1 MTQQTRI
8 SCLRMVI
15 IMSEARIVIIGGGS
29 AGLACALALE
39 QHGISDYVILE
50 KEDELGGI
58 LNQCIHTGFGL
69 TRFKQEYTGPMYAQR
84 FIDDLLPYHPDIRLG
99 ATVVALQPDK
109 TVVYS
114 DSHGIHTLHPC
125 GVVLA
130 LGARERTRGNIGIPG
145 DRCVGVWTA
154 GSAQRYLNI
163 DGYLVGKRVFIL
175 GSGDIGLIMARRM
188 TLSGATV
195 VGVAEL
201 MPYSNGLTRNLVQC
215 LDDFDIP
222 LHCSTTITAIHGRH
236 RVEAITLCQVD
247 TNRRPI
253 AETAQRVEVDTVL
266 LSIGLLPDQVL
277 GEQAGL
283 AMDPRTR
290 GPIVD
295 DRLMSSV
302 DGIFVCGNA
311 LHIHDLV
318 DWVSMEGEKV
328 AASLAT
334 YLDHPTSQERIP
346 ITAKGKLGY
355 VLPHSVHR
363 DASHLT
369 LNYRV
374 TQPMESAVIRL
385 VGDGKVML
393 TLKKSRLHPSE
404 MQRIEIPHALLSK
417 IHYNWSVE
425 LSDD

>member
-1 MTQQTRI
+1 MTDPK
-8 SCLRMVI
+8 
-15 IMSEARIVIIGGGS
+15 IVIIGGGS
-29 AGLACALALE
+29 AGLACALALY
-39 QHGISDYVILE
+39 QKGITEVVILE

-69 TRFKQEYTGPMYAQR
+69 TRFKQEYTGPHYAQR

-99 ATVVALQPDK
+99 ATVLELYPDK
-109 TVVYS
+109 TLIYS
-114 DSHGIHTLHPC
+114 DRTGCHTLHPQI
-125 GVVLA
+125 VVMA

-145 DRCVGVWTA
+145 DRSIGVWTA

-163 DGYLVGKRVFIL
+163 DGYLVGRKVFIL

-215 LDDFDIP
+215 LDDFNIP
-222 LHCSTTITAIHGRH
+222 LHLSTTITAIHGKP
-236 RVEAITLCQVD
+236 RVNAITLCTVD
-247 TNRRPI
+247 ANRRPI
-253 AETAQRVEVDTVL
+253 PETAQRVEVDTVL

-283 AMDPRTR
+283 LMDPRTR
-290 GPIVD
+290 GPVVD
-295 DRLMSSV
+295 DRLMTSV
-302 DGIFVCGNA
+302 DGIYACGNA

-328 AASLAT
+328 ALAIAESLQSEAQ
-334 YLDHPTSQERIP
+334 SSRIP
-346 ITAKGKLGY
+346 ITAKGKLAY
-355 VLPHSVHR
+355 ILPQSVH
-363 DASHLT
+363 DAAKHLT

-374 TQPMESAVIRL
+374 TQPMEKAVIRL
-385 VGDGKVML
+385 VGDGDIVLTIPKV
-393 TLKKSRLHPSE
+393 RLHPSE
-404 MQRIEIPHALLSK
+404 MQRLEIPQALLSK

-425 LSDD
+425 LSDE

>member
-1 MTQQTRI
+1 MT
-8 SCLRMVI
+8 
-15 IMSEARIVIIGGGS
+15 EPRIVIIGGGS
-29 AGLACALALE
+29 AGLACALALH
-39 QHGISDYVILE
+39 QRGITDYLILE
-50 KEDELGGI
+50 KEDDLGGI

-69 TRFKQEYTGPMYAQR
+69 TRFKQEYTGPRYAQR
-84 FIDDLLPYHPDIRLG
+84 FIDDLLPLKPDVRLG
-99 ATVVALQPDK
+99 ATVLELHPDK

-114 DSHGIHTLHPC
+114 DHTGLHTLHPQI
-125 GVVLA
+125 VVMA

-163 DGYLVGKRVFIL
+163 DGYLVGRKVFIL

-215 LDDFDIP
+215 LDDFNIP
-222 LHCSTTITAIHGRH
+222 LYLTTTITAIHGRQ
-236 RVEAITLCQVD
+236 RVRSVTLCTVD
-247 TNRRPI
+247 ANRRPI
-253 AETAQRVEVDTVL
+253 WETAREVEVDTVL

-283 AMDPRTR
+283 VMDPRTR
-290 GPIVD
+290 GPVVD
-295 DRLMSSV
+295 DHLMSSV
-302 DGIFVCGNA
+302 KGIYVCGNA

-318 DWVSMEGEKV
+318 DWVSLEGERV
-328 AASLAT
+328 AQAIADDLDVDAT
-334 YLDHPTSQERIP
+334 TTRIP
-346 ITAKGKLGY
+346 ITTKGKLGY
-355 VLPHSVHR
+355 ILPQTVHPN
-363 DASHLT
+363 ASHLT

-374 TQPMESAVIRL
+374 TQPMEKAVIRL
-385 VGDGKVML
+385 VGDGEVQM
-393 TLKKSRLHPSE
+393 TLKKTRLHPSE

>member
-1 MTQQTRI
+1 MT
-8 SCLRMVI
+8 
-15 IMSEARIVIIGGGS
+15 EPRIVIIGGGS
-29 AGLACALALE
+29 AGLACALALH
-39 QHGISDYVILE
+39 QRGITDVVILE
-50 KEDELGGI
+50 KENELGGI

-84 FIDDLLPYHPDIRLG
+84 FIDELKPYNPDIRLS
-99 ATVVALQPDK
+99 ATVLELHPDK
-109 TVVYS
+109 TVIYS
-114 DSHGIHTLHPC
+114 DASGLHTLHPQC
-125 GVVLA
+125 VVLA
-130 LGARERTRGNIGIPG
+130 LGARERTRGNIAIPG
-145 DRCVGVWTA
+145 DRCIGVWTA

-215 LDDFDIP
+215 LEDFNIP
-222 LHCSTTITAIHGRH
+222 LHLSTTITAIHGKR
-236 RVEAITLCQVD
+236 RVEGVTVCQVD
-247 TNRRPI
+247 ANRRPI
-253 AETAQRVEVDTVL
+253 LDSAQRIEVDTVL
-266 LSIGLLPDQVL
+266 LSIGLIPDQVL

-290 GPIVD
+290 GPVVD
-295 DRLMSSV
+295 DQLMSSV
-302 DGIFVCGNA
+302 PGIFVCGNA

-328 AASLAT
+328 AQAIVENLTTADDQP
-334 YLDHPTSQERIP
+334 LIP

-355 VLPHSVHR
+355 VLPQAVH
-363 DASHLT
+363 ANATHLT

-374 TQPMESAVIRL
+374 TQPMNSATLRL
-385 VGDGKVML
+385 VGDGDVVL
-393 TLKKSRLHPSE
+393 TLKKTQLHPSE

>member
-1 MTQQTRI
+1 MNDP
-8 SCLRMVI
+8 
-15 IMSEARIVIIGGGS
+15 RIVIIGGGS
-29 AGLACALALE
+29 AGLACALAL
-39 QHGISDYVILE
+39 QQKGITDYMIIE
-50 KEDELGGI
+50 KDDSLGGI

-84 FIDDLLPYHPDIRLG
+84 FIDALLPHHPTVKLG
-99 ATVVALQPDK
+99 ATVLELHPDK
-109 TVVYS
+109 TIIYS
-114 DSHGIHTLHPC
+114 DSTGIHTLQPQV
-125 GVVLA
+125 VVLA
-130 LGARERTRGNIGIPG
+130 LGARERTRGNIAIPG

-154 GSAQRYLNI
+154 GAAQRYLNI

-195 VGVAEL
+195 IGVAEL

-215 LDDFDIP
+215 LEDFNIP
-222 LHCSTTITAIHGRH
+222 LHLSTTITAIHGKQ

-247 TNRRPI
+247 ANRRPI
-253 AETAQRVEVDTVL
+253 LESAQRIDVDTVL

-277 GEQAGL
+277 GEQAGIQ
-283 AMDPRTR
+283 MDPRTR
-290 GPIVD
+290 GPLVD
-295 DRLMSSV
+295 DQLMTSV
-302 DGIFVCGNA
+302 EGIYVCGNA

-328 AASLAT
+328 ASSIDT
-334 YLDHPTSQERIP
+334 YLHHPLTPTHIP
-346 ITAKGKLGY
+346 ISAKGKLSY
-355 VLPHSVHR
+355 VLPHAVHPE
-363 DASHLT
+363 ATHLT

-374 TQPMESAVIRL
+374 TQPMAKATLRVL
-385 VGDGKVML
+385 GDGETVM
-393 TLKKSRLHPSE
+393 TLQKTQLHPSE

-425 LSDD
+425 LSDE